1 MKPFELNFFLSR
13 FEILNNFLFYQNWY
27 KMANLCGDLKIKPSL
42 NVVNK
47 LLPEHYN
54 CCNMCFIVCIQIYDA
69 IGVDGVRRQKKW

>member
-1 MKPFELNFFLSR
+1 
-13 FEILNNFLFYQNWY
+13 
-27 KMANLCGDLKIKPSL
+27 MANLCGDLKIKPSL